1 MVTEIELFEFPDVT
15 PLDFCLC
22 AWMKC
27 EFYKM
32 KVDTRDEL
40 PGDTL
45 NAAAQKKTLSTQT
58 TRDLCNKL
66 QSALML
72 TEGFSDICC
81 EP

>member
-45 NAAAQKKTLSTQT
+45 NAAAQQKK
-58 TRDLCNKL
+58 RDQLKQL
-66 QSALML
+66 A
-72 TEGFSDICC
+72 ICVTSYKVH
-81 EP
+81 